1 MKRLTLLFLFI
12 LSSALLFAE
21 EIPQLKLRVARHP
34 NFTRVVLEGPDT
46 LISKGIVSQKGQ
58 DISVS
63 FQEHK
68 FSVEDVMLPFPY
80 KIVKNSV
87 VFSPGEFKRFKT
99 TFLKSPARLVIDI
112 YQVYQEE
119 KVAEVKRIEGKTGF
133 LKSKTIIII
142 DPGHGGY
149 EYGLIKDNQ
158 REKDIVLDIA
168 KRLRALIIKGTAQC
182 FLTRRGD
189 QFLSLEERANFS
201 NDKNGDIFLSLHI
214 GRHKDIVIYTPVIT
228 ESTPED
234 AGETFIK
241 KTERLQDTMKG
252 VIKETIGEDMVS
264 IKPLPYSVL
273 SKVKGASL
281 IIELPFFED
290 VDYNEEF
297 KARLATT
304 IYKGLYLYEDVT
316 TD

>member
-12 LSSALLFAE
+12 LSPALLFTE
-21 EIPQLKLRVARHP
+21 ETPHLKLRVARHP
-34 NFTRVVLEGPDT
+34 DFARVVLEGPET
-46 LISKGIVSQKGQ
+46 LIFKGFVIQKGQ

-68 FSVEDVMLPFPY
+68 FLVEDVMLPFPY

-112 YQVYQEE
+112 YQEE
-119 KVAEVKRIEGKTGF
+119 KAAEVKRIEGKTGF
-133 LKSKTIIII
+133 LKSKTIII

-158 REKDIVLDIA
+158 REKDVVLNIA
-168 KRLRALIIKGTAQC
+168 KRLRALIIEGSTQC
-182 FLTRRGD
+182 FLTRMGD
-189 QFLSLEERANFS
+189 QFLSLQERANFS
-201 NDKNGDIFLSLHI
+201 NNKNGDIFLSLHI
-214 GRHKDIVIYTPVIT
+214 GRHKDIVIYAPVIT
-228 ESTPED
+228 ESAPED
-234 AGETFIK
+234 SEGTFIK

-252 VIKETIGEDMVS
+252 AIKKTIGEDMVS

-297 KARLATT
+297 KAKLATT